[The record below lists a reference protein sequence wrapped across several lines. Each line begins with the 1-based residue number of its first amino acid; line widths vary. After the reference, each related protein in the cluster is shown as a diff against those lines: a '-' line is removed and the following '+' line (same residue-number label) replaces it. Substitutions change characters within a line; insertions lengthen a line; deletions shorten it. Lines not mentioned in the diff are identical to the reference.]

1 MLLPL
6 SNPIFKREF
15 VAGARSWRTL
25 VIVAGYLLLLSCVL
39 LALWPSGGIQSLVA
53 EGAKRIFTIF
63 FGVDLALTLLL
74 APAFCATSITYER
87 ENGTYPSLFMTQLG
101 AFDIMSGKLMAS
113 ILMILIVSL
122 LSMPVAAICALTGGV
137 DIPFMLKAM
146 GLIFVSAV
154 SYGVI
159 GLACSSLCSR
169 SSPAILLNYVVIL
182 VLAGATWLP
191 EALLSNLLP
200 QFDLVWQ
207 AIRCVSPFDAMFFLL
222 QPDNYKM
229 TTSIQIEGMPLTP
242 YLAHIGF
249 SVIIAFSALLVF
261 LLNVLRPEIS
271 SSRSKGE
278 VFSDSGKAIKRKL
291 SWPFYLFDPLKR
303 KSPIGRFAN
312 PVFVA
317 EMRSKLF
324 SDPQFVMRAVSSI
337 FIISLGLLTL
347 ISFQFGVGLK
357 ADTVRMAAI
366 VFQIGVVALL
376 APGVSSGLITDEITG
391 GTFNQLRM
399 TLLTPFTLIAGKLK
413 ATFFY
418 ALIFIVSSA
427 FVLLAMAYLEQQ
439 ELFPEGSAMDP
450 AWWGLVW
457 KKMSHENG
465 WWLKFWETY
474 WRIFAWVAILLVSTM
489 SFLTGGLFASCLSR
503 TTARST
509 AFAYG
514 FTAVICIA
522 TLSPLVLEDN
532 LAPWLSKLILSFNPI
547 AAAMQVTSD
556 AFGNYPGLWICNIV
570 AMSSLTA
577 LMLGGSV
584 AKVWSLFRSQS

>member
-1 MLLPL
+1 MSLL

-25 VIVAGYLLLLSCVL
+25 IIVSGYLLLLSCIL

-53 EGAKRIFTIF
+53 EGSKRIFTIF

-74 APAFCATSITYER
+74 APAFCATAITFER

-101 AFDIMSGKLMAS
+101 SFDIMAGKLLAS
-113 ILMILIVSL
+113 ILMLLIVSL
-122 LSMPVAAICALTGGV
+122 LSMPIAAICALTGGV

-146 GLIFVSAV
+146 ALIATSAI
-154 SYGVI
+154 SYGVM
-159 GLACSSLCSR
+159 GLACSAICSR
-169 SSPAILLNYVVIL
+169 SSPAILLNYVLIL
-182 VLAGATWLP
+182 VFAGATWLP

-200 QFDLVWQ
+200 SFDWAWQ
-207 AIRCVSPFDAMFFLL
+207 TIRCASPFDAMFFLL
-222 QPDNYKM
+222 QPDSYKM
-229 TTSIQIEGMPLTP
+229 TTSIQIEGMLLTP
-242 YLAHIGF
+242 YVSHMLFAVF
-249 SVIIAFSALLVF
+249 ASFVALVVF
-261 LLNVLRPEIS
+261 LLNVLRPQVS
-271 SSRSKGE
+271 SKSSQAE

-324 SDPQFVMRAVSSI
+324 ANPQFVMRTVSSI

-347 ISFQFGVGLK
+347 ISFQFGVGLR

-399 TLLTPFTLIAGKLK
+399 TLLTPLTLISGKLK

-418 ALIFIVSSA
+418 ALIFIVSSI

-439 ELFPEGSAMDP
+439 ELFPEGSVTNP

-457 KKMSHENG
+457 KKVAHESG

-474 WRIFAWVAILLVSTM
+474 WRIFAWVAILLLSTIA
-489 SFLTGGLFASCLSR
+489 FLTGGLLSSCISR
-503 TTARST
+503 TTARAT

-514 FTAVICIA
+514 FTAVICLA

-532 LAPWLSKLILSFNPI
+532 LAPWLSKFILSFNPI
-547 AAAMQVTSD
+547 AGAMQVTSD
-556 AFGNYPGLWICNIV
+556 AFGNYPNLWICNLV
-570 AMSSLTA
+570 AMASLTV
-577 LMLGGSV
+577 LMLMASV
-584 AKVWSLFRSQS
+584 LRVWILFRSQD

>member
-1 MLLPL
+1 MLPL

-15 VAGARSWRTL
+15 VSGARSWRTL
-25 VIVAGYLLLLSCVL
+25 VIVSGYLLLLSCVL
-39 LALWPSGGIQSLVA
+39 LALWPAGGIQSLVA

-101 AFDIMSGKLMAS
+101 SFDIMSGKLLAS
-113 ILMILIVSL
+113 ILMLLIVSL

-146 GLIFVSAV
+146 GLIATSAV

-169 SSPAILLNYVVIL
+169 SSPAILLNYVLIL

-207 AIRCVSPFDAMFFLL
+207 AIRCISPFDAMFFLL

-229 TTSIQIEGMPLTP
+229 TTSIQIEGMPVTP
-242 YLAHIGF
+242 YLTHMAF
-249 SVIIAFSALLVF
+249 TVVITVLALAVF
-261 LLNVLRPEIS
+261 LLNVLRPQKAS
-271 SSRSKGE
+271 AAAAGE

-303 KSPIGRFAN
+303 KSAIGRFSN

-324 SDPQFVMRAVSSI
+324 SNPQFVMRTVSSI

-399 TLLTPFTLIAGKLK
+399 TLVTPFTLISGKLK

-418 ALIFIVSSA
+418 ALIFIFSSV

-439 ELFPEGSAMDP
+439 ELFPEGSVTDP
-450 AWWGLVW
+450 AWWGLVL
-457 KKMSHENG
+457 KRVLHEDG
-465 WWLKFWETY
+465 WWVKCWETY
-474 WRIFAWVAILLVSTM
+474 WRLFAWVSILLLSTM
-489 SFLTGGLFASCLSR
+489 AFLTGGLFASCLSR
-503 TTARST
+503 TTARAT

-532 LAPWLSKLILSFNPI
+532 LAPWLSKFILSFNPI

-556 AFGNYPGLWICNIV
+556 AFSNYPGLWICNLF
-570 AMSSLTA
+570 AMSGLTV
-577 LMLGGSV
+577 LMLSGSV
-584 AKVWSLFRSQS
+584 AKVWSLFRSQN